1 MPRLDR
7 MEEMVKNLHYLMAT
21 TTRKLRRRREGFPGQ
36 HLVVLPRPELAAIAR
51 DPLLRDLFPT
61 ASGRFP
67 RVSGHL
73 VERKNGIEDFVLI
86 HVLEGEGWVEVGQRH
101 ELSAGQFFLI
111 HAGTAHAYGADDDDP
126 WAIEWIHFQG
136 ASAAAFTSLFDSGN
150 EPLYIY
156 SGKIERLDFSPVYGQ
171 LELGYMRGV
180 LLMAAASLRM
190 ILTELCSHAENS
202 VRSTS
207 TEAVFQSL
215 LWMKQNVSARSTLE
229 QLARRAKFS
238 VPHYSA
244 LFRRSTGFS
253 PMDYFL
259 RLKIQKACQ
268 LLDTTGLR
276 VSEVASAVGWED
288 PFYFSRFFR
297 KITGK
302 SPRSYRAVTKG

>member
-1 MPRLDR
+1 
-7 MEEMVKNLHYLMAT
+7 MEEMLKKLHYLMAAKA
-21 TTRKLRRRREGFPGQ
+21 RQPRRREGFPGQ
-36 HLVVLPRPELAAIAR
+36 HLVVLPRPELTTIQR

-67 RVSGHL
+67 KAAGHF
-73 VERKNGIEDFVLI
+73 VERRAGIDDFILI
-86 HVLEGEGWVEVGQRH
+86 HVLEGEGWVKVGRTQQ
-101 ELSAGQFFLI
+101 LAAGQFFLI
-111 HAGTAHAYGADDDDP
+111 GSGAAHAYGADDSNP

-136 ASAAAFTSLFDSGN
+136 ASAASFAELFGPETEGD
-150 EPLYIY
+150 PLYVY
-156 SGKIERLDFSPVYGQ
+156 PGKVERLDFSSVYGR

-180 LLMAAASLRM
+180 LLAAAASLRL
-190 ILTELCSHAENS
+190 ILTELSSLAESS

-215 LWMKQNVSARSTLE
+215 LWMKQNVGARSSLA
-229 QLARRAKFS
+229 QLARRAKLS

-244 LFRRSTGFS
+244 LFRRATGFS

-268 LLDTTGLR
+268 LLDTTALR
-276 VSEVASAVGWED
+276 VSEIAAAVGWDD

-302 SPRSYRAVTKG
+302 PPRAYRAIAKG